1 MQPAGKN
8 PRGRYLEKLGYWL
21 PRKTVTVQRSMIL
34 NKHKVQYWLGMGATC
49 TNRVH
54 RILEKF
60 GFVPKT
66 PTPFG
71 SASLYEKPEK
81 EYSMQYYSKAGP
93 KGNNRD
99 LYLRQQ
105 LQEHM
110 IQIEKKERLQAEA
123 LENLGE
129 RAGLAAQNLE
139 EAKTEDIES
148 EEVDIFE
155 RKAKFD
161 ELLKRIEKHRK
172 EKANLRGND
181 LRYNVYMR
189 KLNKLTRMDL
199 GLDIEAY
206 KDYINNL
213 K

>member
-1 MQPAGKN
+1 
-8 PRGRYLEKLGYWL
+8 
-21 PRKTVTVQRSMIL
+21 
-34 NKHKVQYWLGMGATC
+34 MGATC

-54 RILEKF
+54 RILEKYD
-60 GFVPKT
+60 FVPKT
-66 PTPFG
+66 PVPFG

-81 EYSMQYYSKAGP
+81 QYKMEYYKKRAP
-93 KGNNRD
+93 KGNNKE
-99 LYLRQQ
+99 LYLKQQ
-105 LQEHM
+105 LQEEM
-110 IQIEKKERLQAEA
+110 IKVEKRRRLQAEA
-123 LENLGE
+123 MANLGE
-129 RAGLAAQNLE
+129 GGAAAQNIE
-139 EAKTEDIES
+139 EAKTEEIES

-155 RKAKFD
+155 RKQKFD

-172 EKANLRGND
+172 EKAHLRGND